1 MKGLAGDGDTDAAFA
16 MHRDKGHSAGPARGF
31 TTCLLRL
38 RIGIVAAPRPPW
50 HDCFQTGLRNADM
63 AGLFI
68 HMKTIS
74 RRRAA
79 LLLTAMLSS
88 LADNSF
94 AGEPDAMAATE
105 SAKQLTVAEGL

>member
-1 MKGLAGDGDTDAAFA
+1 MSSTPQFFSTRARSPSSCDCDPVLLNTRFSEVSMKGLAGDGDTDAAFA

-38 RIGIVAAPRPPW
+38 RIGIVAAPRPPR

-74 RRRAA
+74 
-79 LLLTAMLSS
+79 
-88 LADNSF
+88 
-94 AGEPDAMAATE
+94 
-105 SAKQLTVAEGL
+105 